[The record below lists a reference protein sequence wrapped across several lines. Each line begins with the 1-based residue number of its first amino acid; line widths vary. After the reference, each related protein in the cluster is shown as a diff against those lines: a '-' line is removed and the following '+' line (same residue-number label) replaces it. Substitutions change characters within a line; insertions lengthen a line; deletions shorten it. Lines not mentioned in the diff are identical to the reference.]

1 MTRLEMIKE
10 YVFDIASYTLDALD
24 EIVKL
29 INIDNN
35 WSEEK
40 YISFDVIN
48 FNTWQVNFWGN
59 DENIIFQRVNNTNY
73 FKAVL

>member
-1 MTRLEMIKE
+1 MTRTELINK
-10 YVFDIASYTLDALD
+10 YALDVSINTLQRLD

-29 INIDNN
+29 ENIDNN

-40 YISFDVIN
+40 YISFDVIDSE
-48 FNTWQVNFWGN
+48 TWQINFWGN
-59 DENIIFQRVNNTNY
+59 DENIIFKRINDENY